1 MLHSNRNIFEGL
13 MNKSILQQIIAN
25 TSEITEYNTEYYF
38 NNFGNYLIDSLR
50 RQLLETW
57 S

>member
-1 MLHSNRNIFEGL
+1 

-25 TSEITEYNTEYYF
+25 TREITEYNTEYYF